1 MQTCGSTKASTTDGN
16 LHNFNFILFHFQSR
30 SAEFF
35 SVNIS
40 RVANIDLDSEN
51 MNHETE
57 EIKRSQIA
65 ENEELLILKK
75 CLLAPK
81 AFFESLKTFN
91 ANSAQ

>member
-1 MQTCGSTKASTTDGN
+1 MEAQKPQRQTETCITLISFYFTS
-16 LHNFNFILFHFQSR
+16 SR
-30 SAEFF
+30 GQPSFF
-35 SVNIS
+35 FNIS

-81 AFFESLKTFN
+81 AFFESLKTFR